1 MSSELKSSSTSK
13 DYRQIPDVPLVSVSN
28 TYFEDLILTTRS
40 RPIPWEGYQSAGIIT
55 SEEFELLKRVDKQ
68 SREQLRTVMKTDA
81 ANYAELYANL
91 LKKVAKSDTVQYTLV
106 LINDM
111 LSDDEQNAQHFH
123 ALSNKDDPN
132 HPYQI
137 FTKLLSSDDEF
148 SQLISAKVLTVLIC
162 TAQKNLPINFRDFF
176 NWIILRLKSNNTEVY
191 ELAVQILES
200 ILRVPANR
208 IKFWNIQQGVET
220 LATLLKVRNPSLQ
233 MQYQIIFCFWL
244 LTFNKEVAED
254 FNKKFDLIPTLI
266 NIAKSAIKEKIIRV
280 IIGTFRNLVEKAPE
294 SNLPTMLVAKLLNF
308 CENLSGR
315 KWSDSEIVEDI
326 EFLRVRLQENFYSLT
341 TFDEYAS
348 EISSGMLHWS
358 PPHESEQFWKQNVA
372 RLNERDHELIRIL
385 ARLLSTSNDHTV
397 LAVAAHDL
405 GQYVKHYPSGKKFL
419 QEIGAKQRIMELMT
433 YEDSEVR
440 YQALLAVQKYMTH
453 AWIF

>member
-111 LSDDEQNAQHFH
+111 L
-123 ALSNKDDPN
+123 
-132 HPYQI
+132 
-137 FTKLLSSDDEF
+137 
-148 SQLISAKVLTVLIC
+148 SAKVLTVLIC

-405 GQYVKHYPSGKKFL
+405 GQYVKHYPK
-419 QEIGAKQRIMELMT
+419 IGAKQRIMELMT

>member
-111 LSDDEQNAQHFH
+111 L
-123 ALSNKDDPN
+123 
-132 HPYQI
+132 
-137 FTKLLSSDDEF
+137 
-148 SQLISAKVLTVLIC
+148 SAKVLTVLIC

-405 GQYVKHYPSGKKFL
+405 GQYVKHYPMLSGLPPYYNRAHYSF
-419 QEIGAKQRIMELMT
+419 T
-433 YEDSEVR
+433 
-440 YQALLAVQKYMTH
+440 TH
-453 AWIF
+453 HY